1 MIRVMNEGYRV
12 HYSQTTTLSS
22 FSKSTH
28 KMIKTHAVGHMTF
41 TCGDLMAPIALAQ
54 PWLKN

>member
-1 MIRVMNEGYRV
+1 MNDGYHA
-12 HYSQTTTLSS
+12 HYSHTTTLSS
-22 FSKSTH
+22 FSNNTH

>member
-1 MIRVMNEGYRV
+1 MNEGYHV
-12 HYSQTTTLSS
+12 HYFHTTTLSY
-22 FSKSTH
+22 FSNSTH
-28 KMIKTHAVGHMTF
+28 KIIKTHAVGHMTF